1 MRASEEL
8 WAEDITAGMVWLRGV
23 AISPAVDTLVR
34 VAPPNGVGASKRT
47 VVLGQDAGGLPGVA
61 GLTHADFRTGEPV
74 GAACIRLISESLL

>member
-34 VAPPNGVGASKRT
+34 AAPPNGVT
-47 VVLGQDAGGLPGVA
+47 Q
-61 GLTHADFRTGEPV
+61 
-74 GAACIRLISESLL
+74 LILEKAESPKLNLDKKI